1 MSKISLFCSAAGGVG
16 KSTLALLSTQ
26 CLKDKKVLLVDF
38 TLHGGIEAILR
49 KSKRKCGINYL
60 MDEYSDSEKS
70 LDIAIIADET
80 LGCDILFNANP
91 LQMDKMSHT
100 FVDKLI
106 EAVAV
111 RHYDHIIFDT
121 SFELSEKN
129 ARLFQ
134 IADQLNFILTQD
146 ITVFWRTIKFF
157 EILDKLM
164 IDRKKIRMILNQYR
178 KSININVSEFEE
190 EANLSFTTI
199 IKYYKHDLIN
209 HTNSGKLYTHKTL
222 NKQLK
227 KLWEAL

>member
-1 MSKISLFCSAAGGVG
+1 MSKVSVFCSAAGGVG

-26 CLKDKKVLLVDF
+26 CLKNEKVLLVDF

-80 LGCDILFNANP
+80 LGCDILFNASS
-91 LQMDKMSHT
+91 LQMDKMSHD
-100 FVDKLI
+100 FVDKLLEEVSI
-106 EAVAV
+106 

-121 SFELSEKN
+121 SFELSERN

-134 IADQLNFILTQD
+134 IADQLNFVLTQD

-164 IDRKKIRMILNQYR
+164 IDRKKIKMILNRYR
-178 KSININVSEFEE
+178 KSVNINVSEFEE
-190 EANLSFTTI
+190 EAHISFCTTI
-199 IKYYKHDLIN
+199 KCYKHDLIN
-209 HTNSGKLYTHKTL
+209 LMNSGRMYTHKKL

-227 KLWEAL
+227 KVWEAS